1 MLRMPVA
8 TLRVW
13 ERRYALTQAN
23 LSPSGQRLYT
33 AEDVQRLALIKQ
45 LTDLGHAIGSLAPL
59 DHAQLQQVAATHA
72 QALAGADGGAGTLVA
87 APPAGAP
94 WRLVVIGSALG
105 ARLRQP
111 GLQQRLGRPVELL
124 GPFDDAEQA
133 AAAAGAVPVHAVLVH
148 VPHLRAES
156 LKAVNAAPALA
167 SARKAVLYGIG
178 QSAVCDEL
186 AAAGTALLRAPQPDA
201 VLALWL
207 SQIASTARSVAGT
220 GAQLAAAPALPASP
234 PPRRWDDA
242 AVADFAGRS
251 STIACECPR
260 HVAELLVQLSQ
271 FEAYSA
277 ECAHRSTADAALHQ
291 HLRQVAAACRA
302 QFEDALE
309 QVARHEGMPLPGAA
323 QPG

>member
-33 AEDVQRLALIKQ
+33 PEDVQRLALVKQ

-59 DHAQLQQVAATHA
+59 DQAQLQHVAATHA
-72 QALAGADGGAGTLVA
+72 QALAGGEAGAGTPVG
-87 APPAGAP
+87 PP
-94 WRLVVIGSALG
+94 WRLVVIGATLG

-111 GLQQRLGRPVELL
+111 GLLHRLGRPVELL
-124 GPFDDAEQA
+124 GPFDDAQQA
-133 AAAAGAVPVHAVLVH
+133 AQAASELPVDVVLLH
-148 VPHLRAES
+148 VPHLRSES
-156 LKAVNAAPALA
+156 LQAVNAAPALA

-178 QSAVCDEL
+178 QNAVCDVL
-186 AAAGTALLRAPQPDA
+186 AAAGTALLRAPQPDV

-207 SQIASTARSVAGT
+207 SQIANAARPATAA
-220 GAQLAAAPALPASP
+220 LAPASP
-234 PPRRWDDA
+234 VAAPPRRWDDA

-251 STIACECPR
+251 STVTCECPR

-277 ECAHRSTADAALHQ
+277 ECAHRSPADAALHQ
-291 HLRQVAAACRA
+291 HLRQVAAGCRA
-302 QFEDALE
+302 QFEEALE
-309 QVARHEGMPLPGAA
+309 HVARHEGMPLPGAA
-323 QPG
+323 RPG

>member
-72 QALAGADGGAGTLVA
+72 QALAGADAGGGTPAG

-111 GLQQRLGRPVELL
+111 ALQQRLGRPVELL
-124 GPFDDAEQA
+124 GPFDDAQQA
-133 AAAAGAVPVHAVLVH
+133 AAAGGAAPVHAVLVH
-148 VPHLRAES
+148 VPHLRADS
-156 LKAVNAAPALA
+156 LAAVNAAPALA
-167 SARKAVLYGIG
+167 LARKAVLYGIG
-178 QSAVCDEL
+178 QSTVCDAL

-201 VLALWL
+201 VLVLWL
-207 SQIASTARSVAGT
+207 SQIASAARPAP
-220 GAQLAAAPALPASP
+220 GAPAAVAPALPAAP

-277 ECAHRSTADAALHQ
+277 ECAHRSAADAALHQ
-291 HLRQVAAACRA
+291 HLRQVAAVCRA

-309 QVARHEGMPLPGAA
+309 HVAQHEGMPLPGTA

>member
-23 LSPSGQRLYT
+23 LSASGQRLYT
-33 AEDVQRLALIKQ
+33 PEDVQRLVLIKQ

-72 QALAGADGGAGTLVA
+72 QALAGADAGDGAA
-87 APPAGAP
+87 PAGAP
-94 WRLVVIGSALG
+94 WRLVVIGRALG

-111 GLQQRLGRPVELL
+111 ALQQRLGRPVELL
-124 GPFDDAEQA
+124 GPFDDAQQA
-133 AAAAGAVPVHAVLVH
+133 ADAAGAAPVHAVLVH

-156 LKAVNAAPALA
+156 LEAVNAVPALA

-178 QSAVCDEL
+178 QSAVCDAL

-207 SQIASTARSVAGT
+207 SQIASTARPVAST
-220 GAQLAAAPALPASP
+220 GAQSAAARALPASP
-234 PPRRWDDA
+234 PPRRWDDS

-309 QVARHEGMPLPGAA
+309 QVALHEGMPLPGAA
-323 QPG
+323 PPG

>member
-1 MLRMPVA
+1 
-8 TLRVW
+8 
-13 ERRYALTQAN
+13 
-23 LSPSGQRLYT
+23 
-33 AEDVQRLALIKQ
+33 
-45 LTDLGHAIGSLAPL
+45 
-59 DHAQLQQVAATHA
+59 
-72 QALAGADGGAGTLVA
+72 
-87 APPAGAP
+87 
-94 WRLVVIGSALG
+94 
-105 ARLRQP
+105 
-111 GLQQRLGRPVELL
+111 
-124 GPFDDAEQA
+124 
-133 AAAAGAVPVHAVLVH
+133 
-148 VPHLRAES
+148 
-156 LKAVNAAPALA
+156 
-167 SARKAVLYGIG
+167 
-178 QSAVCDEL
+178 VCDEL

-309 QVARHEGMPLPGAA
+309 QVARHEGMPLPGAP